1 MYRWLGSRLQYLC
14 SSLLWMLSRVE
25 GQIISR
31 TYSQEIEVSM
41 LPSGVLD
48 STTFQQLLDI
58 ASKMSQE
65 LLDIAIRGIHTPRSW
80 DLPP

>member
-1 MYRWLGSRLQYLC
+1 
-14 SSLLWMLSRVE
+14 
-25 GQIISR
+25 
-31 TYSQEIEVSM
+31 M

-48 STTFQQLLDI
+48 STAFQQLLDV